1 MHKHTKLTP
10 SLRKEVYERWL
21 IEGHTLRELAEK
33 YHVDKMVIHRTILRG
48 KLGDFSVHDS
58 TNQRYRTIEYGLKR
72 LSKTEQSLE
81 ARLRRQQVQRYEYR
95 HPGDLIHGDNK
106 RILYAIGGIPP
117 SERRREILFIA
128 IDDCTRWLVADLLPD
143 RTMWSATVFL
153 DTVLPRL
160 PFPVTCHYSDNG
172 GEYRGGS
179 GHAFMAACLRSGISQ
194 RFTKPRHP
202 WTNGKAER
210 MIQTLLREFFRVRTF
225 TSYEE
230 RRQLLYQFVDWYNHD
245 RPHSGIGGLTPAQ
258 KLERVLA
265 EEELSTTR

>member
-10 SLRKEVYERWL
+10 SLRKEVYERWQNERL
-21 IEGHTLRELAEK
+21 SLRAFAQE
-33 YHVDKMVIHRTILRG
+33 YHVDKNVIHRTILRG

-72 LSKTEQSLE
+72 LSKTERSLE
-81 ARLRRQQVQRYEYR
+81 KRLLRQQIQRYEYR
-95 HPGDLIHGDNK
+95 YPGDFVHGDNK
-106 RILYAIGGIPP
+106 RIRFSIKGLSPK
-117 SERRREILFIA
+117 ERRSEILFVA
-128 IDDCTRWLVADLLPD
+128 IDDCTRWLTADLLPD
-143 RTMWSATVFL
+143 RTMWSASVFL
-153 DTVLPRL
+153 ETTLPRL

-172 GEYRGGS
+172 GEYRGGY
-179 GHAFMAACLRSGISQ
+179 GHAFMSACLRSGISQ
-194 RFTKPRHP
+194 KFTKPRHP

-210 MIQTLLREFFRVRTF
+210 VIQTLLREFFRVRTF

-230 RRQLLYQFVDWYNHD
+230 RRQLLYQFVDWYNHV
-245 RPHSGIGGLTPAQ
+245 RSHSGIGGQTPAQ